1 MISKFLRL
9 KLLILISIFQAGFA
23 QDYDEY
29 TLEDSVTV
37 TAQKDGKVATY
48 NTIAFKLPIPLRST
62 PASVSVVP
70 QALLAN
76 QGGIV
81 LGDALRNVSGVNCQT
96 GNGVFDYFMIRG
108 FNSLDNGLVMT
119 DGTAEPEVMFYN
131 MYNLERVEV
140 LKGPSAFLYGG
151 NPLSGTVNLV
161 RKTPVFDNFLH
172 LGGSYGQFNAF
183 RSTLDAGIADPE
195 KGLALRLNGLW
206 QRSDFYRNDKENE
219 TYAVNPAFTWRIN
232 ERSTMQLN
240 YEYTNSQYKPDAGIP
255 LQFNLETMA
264 LDLLPDVDRQ
274 TSYQTPFDESD
285 QTMQRL
291 KADFHTQLSSRV
303 TLHNKAYYSDLDWI
317 SNGTLLLGAFPMPD
331 GSYSVGRTMT
341 FLDSREKLLGNQLE
355 AQLSF
360 HTGALKHTVLGGV
373 ELRRTTNEF
382 LLELAPPP
390 SQFLPNGL
398 PPLDLSNPVETVNR
412 RDDIAVFP
420 LQTGDVTSTTVAPYL
435 VNHMR
440 FSRAFQL
447 FFGGRYDN
455 IQFEKTGSGAGT
467 DTLADRSYTHFSPMV
482 GAVISPAEN
491 TSLYANF
498 GQSFAPP
505 SAQAARVLDAEESR
519 QIEAGIR
526 QELLGGRL
534 NATLAVYQL
543 TKENI
548 AIPDQFGIP
557 SQVGDQESRGVEVEI
572 VAEPLRNW
580 LAFIN
585 YAYTDAELTNFNEFV
600 QTGSDDFGQPQYTFF
615 DRSGNTPA
623 FVPEHL
629 VNLWTTREFTNGFGL
644 GAGLRYLSSQF
655 IADDNVFEIDPALML
670 DASVFY
676 QTAQMRWQ
684 LNFRNITDTDTE
696 TRGFGASSVI
706 PANPFSVVGGVE
718 INL

>member
-1 MISKFLRL
+1 MISRFLRF
-9 KLLILISIFQAGFA
+9 KLLILISIFQIGFA

-81 LGDALRNVSGVNCQT
+81 LGDALRNVSGINCQT

-140 LKGPSAFLYGG
+140 LKGPAAFLYGG

-172 LGGSYGQFNAF
+172 LGSSYGQFNAF
-183 RSTLDAGIADPE
+183 RGTVDAGIANPE

-219 TYAVNPAFTWRIN
+219 VYAANPAFTWRIN
-232 ERSTMQLN
+232 ERSTLQLN
-240 YEYTNSQYKPDAGIP
+240 YEYMNSQYKPDAGIP
-255 LQFNLETMA
+255 LQFNPETMA
-264 LDLLPDVDRQ
+264 LDRLPDVDRQ

-291 KADFHTQLSSRV
+291 KADFHSQLSSGV

-317 SNGTLLLGAFPMPD
+317 SNGTLLLGAFPVPN
-331 GSYSVGRTMT
+331 GSYLVGRTMT

-355 AQLSF
+355 AQFSF
-360 HTGALKHTVLGGV
+360 HTGSLKHTLLSGV

-382 LLELAPPP
+382 VLELAPPP

-398 PPLDLSNPVETVNR
+398 PPLDLSNPVETVNS

-435 VNHMR
+435 INQMR

-467 DTLADRSYTHFSPMV
+467 DTLVDRSYTHFSPMV

-505 SAQAARVLDAEESR
+505 SAQAARVRDAEESR

-548 AIPDQFGIP
+548 AIPDQFGV
-557 SQVGDQESRGVEVEI
+557 SSLVGDQESRGVELEI
-572 VAEPLRNW
+572 VAEPLRDW

-585 YAYTDAELTNFNEFV
+585 YAYTDAELTNFTEFV
-600 QTGSDDFGQPQYTFF
+600 QTGSDDFGQPLYAFF

-629 VNLWTTREFTNGFGL
+629 VNLWTTREFAGGFGL
-644 GAGLRYLSSQF
+644 GAGLRYLSRQF
-655 IADDNVFEIDPALML
+655 IADDNVFEIDPALLL
-670 DASVFY
+670 DATVFY
-676 QTAQMRWQ
+676 KTGHMRWQ
-684 LNFRNITDTDTE
+684 LNFRNITDTETE

-706 PANPFSVVGGVE
+706 PANPFSVAGGVE
-718 INL
+718 IQL